1 MIATVIPDKKSPLI
15 FLFNDLILLQGLISW
30 TCFNIKDKNILIKKI

>member
-15 FLFNDLILLQGLISW
+15 FLFNDLILLQDLFLGFGSL
-30 TCFNIKDKNILIKKI
+30 